1 MQCKGPYVFLRSVGK
16 GGSTLE
22 LMSDNVEVRP
32 MAVGYVIPFRGR
44 LEDVAMPSEQAVR
57 VKCQCAGNIAWCT
70 LNEVV
75 PLSPRGGSEW
85 SDKADALSLT
95 SSDED

>member
-22 LMSDNVEVRP
+22 LMSNNGEVRP
-32 MAVGYVIPFRGR
+32 AAVGNVIPFHGR
-44 LEDVAMPSEQAVR
+44 LEDVATPSEQVVR
-57 VKCQCAGNIAWCT
+57 VERQRAGNVAWRT
-70 LNEVV
+70 LDEVV
-75 PLSPRGGSEW
+75 PLSPRGGSEC
-85 SDKADALSLT
+85 SDKADSLSLT